1 MNGQLHDWWARERM
15 RALHEEAAGRA
26 LVRCL
31 RRPLSLALGDLL
43 VRTGRALV
51 RRASGGRA
59 HEQLAAAV
67 NRVVAARH
75 SRRLPHHG

>member
-15 RALHEEAAGRA
+15 RALHEEAARRA
-26 LVRCL
+26 LARCL

-43 VRTGRALV
+43 MRLGRALA
-51 RRASGGRA
+51 RRASGCRR

-75 SRRLPHHG
+75 ERGLPHHG